1 MAKYVTSENGLSN
14 KSKFIFDGQK
24 EIGSDTQGD
33 TILEL
38 GILGSAQN
46 AERGAAIALE
56 INHQI
61 YLPIHLRDEVMQIL
75 TRDHRNKVN
84 LIPHSFG
91 GAVTYH
97 TVNMLPKVL
106 KERVMVHAFAPAKI
120 CTPGLAEVVEN
131 YVSTRD
137 FVPYLDFKNKENR
150 KYLKILPADEKA
162 PFSDHAFQSP
172 TFKETLLNLLDI
184 YY

>member
-61 YLPIHLRDEVMQIL
+61 YLPIQDVFSNPHKLISYAMDTIVETYEFSAFGQERETTYLNPWRFSSKRVDPETALIYFGRRYYDPEIGRWITTDPKGYADGIIHLY
-75 TRDHRNKVN
+75 
-84 LIPHSFG
+84 
-91 GAVTYH
+91 AY
-97 TVNMLPKVL
+97 VL
-106 KERVMVHAFAPAKI
+106 NDPLNHWDLY
-120 CTPGLAEVVEN
+120 GLRA
-131 YVSTRD
+131 YGWKD
-137 FVPYLDFKNKENR
+137 
-150 KYLKILPADEKA
+150 
-162 PFSDHAFQSP
+162 
-172 TFKETLLNLLDI
+172 
-184 YY
+184 